1 MTLDGAGRL
10 LISPELRAFAGIDK
24 RVMFIG
30 QGSYYEI
37 WDLERWQQQLERL
50 TSADGSPVL
59 PPGME
64 NFSL

>member
-1 MTLDGAGRL
+1 M
-10 LISPELRAFAGIDK
+10 GIDK

-37 WDLERWQQQLERL
+37 WDLERWQQQLDRL
-50 TSADGSPVL
+50 TAGGSPVL